1 MVTNCVNCGAAI
13 EMDKDKCPYCG
24 TPYDYSGFNASFE
37 NKNALG
43 TISIAGQEYQVYLGG
58 YDVNIINVKPGR
70 GINGQLITY
79 EGSVEF
85 IFVENENKIKV
96 TERPNIVHS
105 DKVIVYTSKDSV
117 EYLGTV
123 GIGK

>member
-58 YDVNIINVKPGR
+58 YDVNIINVKPDR
-70 GINGQLITY
+70 GINGMLH
-79 EGSVEF
+79 GD
-85 IFVENENKIKV
+85 
-96 TERPNIVHS
+96 NIV
-105 DKVIVYTSKDSV
+105 KKRKFTLMEV
-117 EYLGTV
+117 
-123 GIGK
+123 